1 MTFDLGETPEVMGG
15 VEVMSQ
21 GVQVKDIPETS
32 RDVPTVRSFLG
43 IIIAIALLKLLT
55 MAFNQYLTWQIIPV
69 QWACFLSKLVASH
82 I

>member
-43 IIIAIALLKLLT
+43 IAIAIA
-55 MAFNQYLTWQIIPV
+55 QCEYLILWNLEI
-69 QWACFLSKLVASH
+69 FLVSN
-82 I
+82 ITEITYDGF